1 MAPTRQQRK
10 ESVIKLRRRQ
20 ILEAAFR
27 VFSEKG
33 FNAATTAEIARNA
46 GVAEG
51 TIYNYFQNKRELFI
65 TVIRETI
72 ITPPLLELIERL
84 PEGDIP
90 GILALILK
98 DRFDLI
104 DTGVVQR
111 MPVLMSDVIKDPE
124 LCGLWVAEFLHPFL
138 NKMKNVFD
146 SLKKSG
152 MYRDIDSRVAVRAVG
167 GMVLGFLLL
176 RTMEGDMS
184 PLKELPPE
192 KIAGGIMDL
201 LMHGLLTE
209 Q

>member
-1 MAPTRQQRK
+1 MVPTRQQRK
-10 ESVIKLRRRQ
+10 EFVTRLRKQQ
-20 ILEAAFR
+20 ILEAAFQ

-33 FNAATTAEIARNA
+33 FNGATTAEIAGTA

-51 TIYNYFQNKRELFI
+51 TIYNYFPNKRELFI
-65 TVIRETI
+65 AVIRETI

-84 PEGDIP
+84 PEGNIP

-111 MPVLMSDVIKDPE
+111 MPVLMSDVIKDEE
-124 LCGLWVAEFLHPFL
+124 LCGLWVTEFLHPFFD
-138 NKMKNVFD
+138 KMEGIFD
-146 SLKKSG
+146 SLGKSG
-152 MYRDIDSRVAVRAVG
+152 MYRDIDSQVAVRAIG

-184 PLKELPPE
+184 PLKEMAPE
-192 KIAGGIMDL
+192 KTVGGIIDL
-201 LMHGLLTE
+201 LLHGLLKE
-209 Q
+209 R